1 MEQIFVLNNI
11 YYRVA
16 LHALRVALRVDV
28 DDSMWF
34 SKENNNNRIYLHIR
48 FSHIIGVHPFQK
60 DIFLKLQL
68 IPFTK

>member
-34 SKENNNNRIYLHIR
+34 SKENNNNRIYLQG
-48 FSHIIGVHPFQK
+48 S
-60 DIFLKLQL
+60 L
-68 IPFTK
+68 T